1 MPFRSVPGGAN
12 VAVRL
17 TPKGGRDA
25 IEGIVADAAGGRR
38 LKVRVAAP
46 PEDGK
51 ANAAL
56 IALLAKT
63 WKIPKSRI
71 ALIGGATDRNK
82 LLRIDGADAAAL
94 SRPAD
99 PGRR

>member
-1 MPFRSVPGGAN
+1 MPFRDTAEGATL
-12 VAVRL
+12 AVRL

-25 IEGIVADAAGGRR
+25 VEGMVTDAAGRR
-38 LKVRVAAP
+38 QLKVRVSAV

-56 IALLAKT
+56 IALLSKV

-82 LLRIDGADAAAL
+82 VVRIAGASASDLANLLKRDA
-94 SRPAD
+94 
-99 PGRR
+99 